1 MKTLAKAR
9 MSAPAG
15 WELQRLGRTA
25 PRSLQKARDLSTARR
40 IVSTAEQMFAD
51 QGLAGA
57 RMDEIARAAKVNK
70 ALLYYYFRSKEA
82 LHRFVLEALLSQLRA
97 GVEERGIAALPPGKR
112 LTAVIDNFFD
122 FVRRHPNYPRLVQ
135 REMMSEGRNLDWIVS
150 EYYGPLHLRLV
161 RTIEEGV
168 ATGEFRRVDAR
179 NTALTVISIMVFY
192 FAAAPVL
199 WRILGHDPLRPREV
213 ARRRQAVQDFLEHGL
228 FVPKAG
234 TE

>member
-1 MKTLAKAR
+1 MKLQSQSR
-9 MSAPAG
+9 SPRPAE
-15 WELQRLGRTA
+15 WELQRLGSTA
-25 PRSLQKARDLSTARR
+25 PRSLQKARNLSTARR
-40 IVSTAEQMFAD
+40 IVSTAEQIFAD

-97 GVEERGIAALPPGKR
+97 GVEERGIAALPPSRR

-122 FVRRHPNYPRLVQ
+122 FVLRHPNYPRLVQ
-135 REMMSEGRNLDWIVS
+135 REMMSHGPNIDWIVS
-150 EYYGPLHLRLV
+150 EYYRPLHLRLAH
-161 RTIEEGV
+161 TIEEGV
-168 ATGEFRRVDAR
+168 FAGEFRDVDVQ
-179 NTALTVISIMVFY
+179 NTALSVVSIMVFY

-199 WRILGHDPLRPREV
+199 RRILGHDPLRPKEV

-228 FVPKAG
+228 FLRQAG
-234 TE
+234 TP